1 MHIHFVFPRWQKL
14 LEDHPE
20 LRAEVSGYDIGSF
33 RMASLGIPS
42 AAAALP
48 EDVEVTFHD
57 ENLGPVDYDVRA
69 DLVGVG
75 FFTPQATSAY
85 RIADGFRARSVPT
98 LAGGIH
104 PTMATEDTLRHFDA
118 AVVGEVEGLWARMLD
133 DLRARTMK
141 GRYALDAPPGG
152 GGRET
157 RPYESPPYGPAR
169 RELFDGSRYLRT
181 GVVQVARGCDR
192 RCPHCVVPGCYGR
205 SVRRRPVA
213 DIVED
218 VRNLAFQS
226 YYIADES
233 FLFGATDDRTHA
245 VAVLEALVAAKL
257 RKVFYVAAY
266 PWMLKDVGEGF
277 LALLH
282 RAGCRQLYLVHGL
295 ASPLCR
301 ELADP
306 ATREHLE
313 AVRAA
318 GIEVMGSFL
327 LGHDGD
333 DASMK
338 DRVLDFCAAS
348 RLNLV
353 ELAISTPFPGTPE
366 FAALKQQ
373 GRILHED
380 WSKYNC
386 ANVVFQ
392 PKHLGVDELATLY
405 LDLWRDFYRGVS
417 PLEMKRR
424 YVRAFGRG
432 ILDSKL

>member
-1 MHIHFVFPRWQKL
+1 M
-14 LEDHPE
+14 
-20 LRAEVSGYDIGSF
+20 
-33 RMASLGIPS
+33 PS
-42 AAAALP
+42 DLA
-48 EDVEVTFHD
+48 DVEVTFHD
-57 ENLGPVDYDVRA
+57 ENLAPVDFDVRP

-75 FFTPQATSAY
+75 FFTPQARSAY
-85 RIADGFRARSVPT
+85 AIADGFRARGVPT
-98 LAGGIH
+98 IAGGIH

-118 AVVGEVEGLWARMLD
+118 AVAGEVEGLWDRILD
-133 DLRARTMK
+133 DLRAGRMK
-141 GRYALDAPPGG
+141 GRYALDEPPPRLGS
-152 GGRET
+152 T
-157 RPYESPPYGPAR
+157 PAR

-181 GVVQVARGCDR
+181 GVVQVARGCAY

-205 SVRRRPVA
+205 VVRRRPVGEVVA
-213 DIVED
+213 D
-218 VRNLAFQS
+218 VRALAYQS

-233 FLFGATDDRTHA
+233 FLFADPADRAHATA
-245 VAVLEALVAAKL
+245 ILEALIADGT
-257 RKVFYVAAY
+257 RRVFYIAAY
-266 PWMLKDVGEGF
+266 PWMLREVDDAF
-277 LALLH
+277 LALL
-282 RAGCRQLYLVHGL
+282 RKAGCRQLYLVLGL
-295 ASPLCR
+295 DSPLSK
-301 ELADP
+301 ELPDP
-306 ATREHLE
+306 STRDRLE

-338 DRVLDFCAAS
+338 GRVLDFCAAAK
-348 RLNLV
+348 LNLV
-353 ELAISTPFPGTPE
+353 ELAISTPFPGTAE
-366 FAALKQQ
+366 FAAMKKQ

-392 PKHLGVDELATLY
+392 PKNLGADELAAIY
-405 LDLWRDFYRGVS
+405 LDLWRAFYRDVS